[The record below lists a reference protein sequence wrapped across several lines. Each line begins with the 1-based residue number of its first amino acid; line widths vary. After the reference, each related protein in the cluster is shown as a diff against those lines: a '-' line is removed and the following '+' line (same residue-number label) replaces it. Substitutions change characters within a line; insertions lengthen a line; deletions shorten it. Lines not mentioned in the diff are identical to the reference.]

1 MANHLKFCGCRMCKY
16 GRRTSMGK
24 ALIKQSVRRQRH
36 DAKRALQHGEEPDR
50 IVSVPYTD

>member
-1 MANHLKFCGCRMCKY
+1 MANHLKFCGCRWCKY
-16 GRRTSMGK
+16 GRRTAMGK
-24 ALIKQSVRRQRH
+24 ALIRQSVRRQRH